1 MILRSEDVQICKCSS
16 ATTACGRPAVWE
28 APSLPQL
35 VSVAQVSED
44 YMNQERRNHF
54 CVWISTDCEINN
66 GLLHQAVAKGH
77 KFVLMLGVS
86 S

>member
-1 MILRSEDVQICKCSS
+1 M
-16 ATTACGRPAVWE
+16 WE

-54 CVWISTDCEINN
+54 CVWISRDCEINN

-77 KFVLMLGVS
+77 EFVLMLGVS
-86 S
+86 SCTYMLITGPKKRDTTIT